1 MLVTS
6 QDVLDFWFLPIGVKG
21 HNAQRPEWFRKDD
34 AFDRV
39 IFAQFGDAV
48 EDALAGGLRQWDD
61 EGTQGALARIIV
73 LDQFTRNIYRGTPKA
88 FAGDMLGLEAALAID
103 NSGANQT
110 LPVVQRAFAYFPFE
124 HAESLAMQQR
134 SVLLFEK
141 LSASAAGFD
150 SMFDFAKRHHDVVR
164 RFGRFPHRNA
174 VLGRQSTPDEI
185 EFLKQPG
192 SGF

>member
-34 AFDRV
+34 AFDRA

-48 EDALAGGLRQWDD
+48 EDALAGGLRHWAD
-61 EGTQGALARIIV
+61 EGTQGALARILV
-73 LDQFTRNIYRGTPKA
+73 LDQFTRNIYRDTPKA
-88 FAGDMLGLEAALAID
+88 FAGDSMALEAALAID

-110 LPVVQRAFAYFPFE
+110 LPPMQRAFAYMPFE

-134 SVLLFEK
+134 SVILFDK
-141 LSASAAGFD
+141 LAASVAGFD
-150 SMFDFAKRHHDVVR
+150 SMFEYARRHHDVIR
-164 RFGRFPHRNA
+164 RFHRFPHRNA
-174 VLGRQSTPDEI
+174 ILGRTSTPDEAD
-185 EFLKQPG
+185 FLKQPG
-192 SGF
+192 SRF